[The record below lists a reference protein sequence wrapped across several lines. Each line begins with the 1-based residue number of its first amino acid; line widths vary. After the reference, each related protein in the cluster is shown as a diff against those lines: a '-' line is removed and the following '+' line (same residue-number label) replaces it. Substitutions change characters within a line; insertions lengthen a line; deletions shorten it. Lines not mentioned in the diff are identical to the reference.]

1 MNFSKNR
8 RDVLFISQHAIFK
21 TFLLFFETYVN
32 IHFFI
37 FATYLNDPAM
47 KRLICLCF
55 IFFSFLFHLSAYD
68 FFFTQIDGRMGL
80 SHNNVKAIIQDS
92 YGFMWFGTRNRLN
105 RYDGISLKQFDCYD
119 PHLEKRNNNVSSLY
133 EDIAKTLWV
142 GTDKGIFLFDPIK
155 ETFSFFDNKTE
166 SGIGITDWIADIQC
180 DPDNNIWIVSPNEG
194 VFKYVKAEN
203 KLLYYTVVE
212 NLKPSVSNPQC
223 ITIEKNGKVWIGT
236 NGSGIYLYNKQK
248 EDFTQYL
255 GNSDGNNYLSGKNIY
270 TISHDNDY
278 IITGVHEGRLVK
290 MDKRRDLIVDMNVDN
305 INYKIIRDVQVF
317 NDNEIW
323 VATEAGV
330 FVIDQKQNII
340 HHATEDSGNPYAL
353 SDVLTEKIYQDKEG
367 GIWIGCKFGGVNY
380 LPDRMNKFEKYF
392 PTKENTIISS
402 RHIREIKEDK
412 DGSIWIGT
420 EDAGVMLFD
429 PIKKEF
435 KAKNNLLYK
444 KTLAIFPMNE
454 EVWIGY
460 FKNGLDKINN
470 KTNAVT
476 HYSAEDMGL
485 DEESV
490 SVLCEDRYGKIWL
503 GNAWGVFVAEK
514 GDKKYKRMDVFGL
527 NYIFDILE
535 DSDGYIWV
543 ATMGNGVFQY
553 NPDGGEIFHFTHNG
567 AGTLSSNSVS
577 SITEDHLGRIW
588 FATDRG
594 GICVYN
600 KEKKEFNT
608 YSISEGL
615 PDDIAY
621 KIVEDKNHNLW
632 FGTNK
637 GLVRFEP
644 ETKAIRIFTK
654 NDGLLSDQ
662 FNYKSALFSSGNKL
676 YFGCVDG
683 LIVFDPEELKEDK
696 YTPPVYITK
705 FFISNEE
712 INPSSPDS
720 PLESSIMHTSKI
732 ILPYNKSNVGFN
744 FVALNYKASRSNLYA
759 YKMENIDDGW
769 IYTRN
774 NHSAS
779 YAKLPPGKY
788 TFKVRASN
796 NDGIWSDDVRTIDI
810 EILSPWWASLFAII
824 IYIVLFLVISY
835 LSLRYSLKK
844 YKKRNKEK
852 QKLFEI
858 EKEKELYETKVNF
871 FTEIAHEIRTPVTL
885 INGPLETI
893 MNTEIADKKV
903 KHNLEIIENNTK
915 HLLNLINQLL
925 DFRKVDSDRF
935 LLHCKDIDLDKFV
948 DDIKKRYEGQ
958 WATGKKEFNVIYR
971 PARNHIIADKEALTK
986 IFDNMLSN
994 AIKYSHRQIEME
1006 ISLDDAYFTVKVSN
1020 DGELIKDEF
1029 KDKIFEPFFQI
1040 NKTYRENSGSGI
1052 GLSLAR
1058 SLAELHGGYL
1068 LYNVQENMNIFT
1080 MKIPVNLEAEAE
1092 SREETDNMSLQSG
1105 IPKKHSP
1112 TVLIV
1117 EDNKDMLAFIAD
1129 SLSDDYTIK
1138 KAENGIEAQ
1147 KVIASVNVDIIIS
1160 DVMMPEMDGFELC
1173 NYVKSSPEYNHIL
1186 FILLTARNDL
1196 ESKIKGLELGSDAY
1210 IEKPFSPSYLKA
1222 MIISQ
1227 ISNRQREMEIFQ
1239 KKPFLPM
1246 IDNSISKG
1254 DNEFINKAVKIINEN
1269 IADPNFNVEQLAEVL
1284 LMSRSSLHRRIK
1296 SITNMPPLDFI
1307 RQIRLQ
1313 KAAQLI
1319 HEGKFRINEI
1329 CYLVGINTPSYF
1341 IKLFQQQYGMTPKEY
1356 ELQI

>member
-1 MNFSKNR
+1 
-8 RDVLFISQHAIFK
+8 
-21 TFLLFFETYVN
+21 
-32 IHFFI
+32 
-37 FATYLNDPAM
+37 M
-47 KRLICLCF
+47 KRLICF
-55 IFFSFLFHLSAYD
+55 YFFLSSFLPHLFGYD
-68 FFFTQIDGRMGL
+68 FYFTQIDGRLGL

-119 PHLEKRNNNVSSLY
+119 PYLKKRNNNVSALF
-133 EDIAKTLWV
+133 EDVNKILWV

-155 ETFSFFDNKTE
+155 ETFTFFEHKTE
-166 SGIGITDWIADIQC
+166 TGIGITDWIADIQC

-194 VFKYVKAEN
+194 VFKYIKAEN
-203 KLLYYTVVE
+203 RLLHYSVVE
-212 NLKPSVSNPQC
+212 NLKPSVSTPQC
-223 ITIEKNGKVWIGT
+223 ITIEKNGKVWIGS
-236 NGSGIYLYNKQK
+236 NGSGIYLYNKQS

-255 GNSDGNNYLSGKNIY
+255 GDSDGNNYLSGKNIY

-278 IITGVHEGRLVK
+278 IIIGIHESKLIK
-290 MDKRRDLIVDMNVDN
+290 LDKRRNLIVDMNIRD
-305 INYKIIRDVQVF
+305 IDYKIIRDVHVF
-317 NDNEIW
+317 NDSEIW
-323 VATEAGV
+323 VATEAGI
-330 FVIDQKQNII
+330 FVIDQKQNIT
-340 HHATEDSGNPYAL
+340 HHITEDTSNPYAL
-353 SDVLTEKIYQDKEG
+353 SDVLTENIYQDKEG
-367 GIWIGCKFGGVNY
+367 GIWIGCKFGGINY
-380 LPDRMNKFEKYF
+380 LPNRINKFEKYF
-392 PTKENTIISS
+392 PTRENTTISS
-402 RHIREIKEDK
+402 KHIREIREDK
-412 DGSIWIGT
+412 KGNIWIGT

-429 PIKKEF
+429 PIKKKF
-435 KAKNNLLYK
+435 KTQNNLSYK
-444 KTLAIFPMNE
+444 KSLAIYPRKE

-460 FKNGLDKINN
+460 FKNGLDKVNTNN
-470 KTNAVT
+470 NVT
-476 HYSAEDMGL
+476 IHYSAEDLGL

-490 SVLCEDRYGKIWL
+490 CAICEDRYGKIWV
-503 GNAWGVFVAEK
+503 GNTWGVFIAEK
-514 GDKKYKRMDVFGL
+514 SNKKFKRMDIFGL
-527 NYIFDILE
+527 SYIFDIIE

-553 NPDGGEIFHFTHNG
+553 NQKTNEIFHFTHDG
-567 AGTLSSNSVS
+567 LGTLSSNSVS

-600 KEKKEFNT
+600 KEKKEFNS
-608 YSISEGL
+608 YSIKEGL

-621 KIVEDKNHNLW
+621 KIVEDKSHNLW
-632 FGTNK
+632 FGTNQ

-644 ETKAIRIFTK
+644 DTKAVRIFTK

-662 FNYKSALFSSGNKL
+662 FNYKSALFSNDNKL

-683 LIVFDPEELKEDK
+683 LVVFDPEEFKEDK
-696 YTPPVYITK
+696 YAPPVYITK
-705 FFISNEE
+705 FYISNEE
-712 INPSSPDS
+712 ITPSSPNS
-720 PLESSIMHTSKI
+720 PLENSIMHTSKI
-732 ILPYNKSNVGFN
+732 LLSHNQSNIGFN

-759 YKMENIDDGW
+759 YKMENIDDSW

-788 TFKVRASN
+788 RFKVKASN
-796 NDGIWSDDVRTIDI
+796 NDGIWSDDIQIVDI
-810 EILSPWWASLFAII
+810 EILPPWWASIFAIVV
-824 IYIVLFLVISY
+824 YIFLFLIISY
-835 LSLRYSLKK
+835 FTLRYSLRK
-844 YKKRNKEK
+844 YKKRNQEK

-893 MNTEIADKKV
+893 MQTEIADKKV
-903 KHNLEIIENNTK
+903 RYNLEIIENNTK

-925 DFRKVDSDRF
+925 DFRKVDSDKF
-935 LLHCKDIDLDKFV
+935 LLHCKRIDLDKFV
-948 DDIKKRYEGQ
+948 NEIKKRYEGQ
-958 WATGKKEFNVIYR
+958 WVIGNKEFNMIYN
-971 PARNHIIADKEALTK
+971 PAENHIVADKEAMIK

-994 AIKYSHRQIEME
+994 AIKYSHKRIEME
-1006 ISLDDAYFTVKVSN
+1006 ISLDNTYFIVRVSN
-1020 DGELIKDEF
+1020 DGELIKEEF

-1040 NKTYRENSGSGI
+1040 NKTYSESSGSGI

-1068 LYNVQENMNIFT
+1068 LYNIQDNMNIFT
-1080 MKIPVNLEAEAE
+1080 LKIPLTLEVQAENNVDPDN
-1092 SREETDNMSLQSG
+1092 ETFQNV

-1112 TVLIV
+1112 TILIV
-1117 EDNKDMLAFIAD
+1117 EDNKDMLTFISD
-1129 SLSDDYTIK
+1129 SLSDEYIIE

-1147 KVIASVNVDIIIS
+1147 KVITSVNIDIIIS

-1173 NYVKSSPEYNHIL
+1173 NYIKSSSEYNHII

-1196 ESKIKGLELGSDAY
+1196 ESKIKGLELGCDAY
-1210 IEKPFSPSYLKA
+1210 IEKPFSPSYLKT
-1222 MIISQ
+1222 MIASLIN
-1227 ISNRQREMEIFQ
+1227 NRQRELEIFK

-1254 DNEFINKAVKIINEN
+1254 DNEFITKIVEVINEN
-1269 IADPNFNVEQLAEVL
+1269 IADPTFNVEQLAEFL
-1284 LMSRSSLHRRIK
+1284 LISRSSLHRRIK
-1296 SITNMPPLDFI
+1296 SITDMSPLDFI
-1307 RQIRLQ
+1307 RLIRLQ

-1356 ELQI
+1356 EIQCNDN